1 MIRLV
6 TRNFIFKNF
15 TAITSEI
22 NEIQTSMFDDDPE
35 YFLEDDDR
43 QWYYDMYDAVDVKP
57 EKIKKYYD
65 VVSFDHPEIA
75 TFTPELGNKVIN
87 LLIQLG
93 IEEVI
98 MIGHIKL
105 DFIGSP
111 ENKYKPLQKAIK
123 SFVRLTGDIK
133 YNEALIANMSSL
145 PALIDIA
152 FWLGRCDCSCPEYIY
167 FADVKDRIAFYLCK
181 SGGMHIIQFDC
192 DIVSDEIIEGLDMY
206 FVKGGCEERFSGSSK
221 IEGRMSKKY

>member
-6 TRNFIFKNF
+6 TRDFIFKNF

-35 YFLEDDDR
+35 CFLKEDDR

-57 EKIKKYYD
+57 KKIKKYYD
-65 VVSFDHPEIA
+65 VVSFDHTEIA
-75 TFTPELGNKVIN
+75 TFTAELGKKLIN
-87 LLIQLG
+87 LLTQLF
-93 IEEVI
+93 IDEVI

-111 ENKYKPLQKAIK
+111 ENTYKPLQKAIK

-133 YNEALIANMSSL
+133 YNEALIADTRSL
-145 PALIDIA
+145 PSLIDIA
-152 FWLGRCDCSCPEYIY
+152 FWLGRCDSSCPEYIY
-167 FADVKDRIAFYLCK
+167 FADVKQGIAFYLCK
-181 SGGMHIIQFDC
+181 SGGIHVIQFDC
-192 DIVSDEIIEGLDMY
+192 TIVSDEIIEGLDMY
-206 FVKGGCEERFSGSSK
+206 FVKGRCEEKFSGSSK
-221 IEGRMSKKY
+221 IEGRMSKNA